1 MRSRGGGALTWLGI
15 ACAVAVLQGQQP
27 PDTIGKR
34 LVGDGL
40 PAMDRGL
47 RPEPGRLADAER
59 LLLEEAGSS
68 AAQFEPG
75 RVIVKFRDGGRPTL
89 PDLTR
94 AGFEIDG
101 IERPSHADFEVVRIP
116 PTDDPESVARQLAAR
131 PDVQYAQAAYYVHPR
146 FVPNDPLYSRQ
157 WNLPA
162 IELERAWDI
171 NRGATSEIVV
181 AVLDT
186 GVAFQNA
193 TYRYNARAFTLSGAA
208 FPALGLIDVPF
219 AAAPELGPTSRF
231 VAPRDFVWDDAA
243 PVDLEG
249 HGTHVAGTIGQS
261 TNNGVGVAGVAFN
274 VRIMPVK
281 VLSGVWDQIFG
292 APNRGTDDLVARAIR
307 YAADNGAHVINMSLG
322 RTGPAA
328 PVVEDA
334 IRDATSRNVFVA
346 VAGGNSFRN
355 GNPVEVLAQIASRVN
370 GAMSVGAVGRD
381 LNRADYST
389 TGDYI
394 EIAAPGGDISRG
406 GAEAMVLQQTID
418 LDLAETYFAGPA
430 AFSAPRF
437 DAFAYYYFQGTSMAT
452 PHVAGFAALLRQQGI
467 TSAAAIEAAIRK
479 FARDR
484 GAAGRDHEYGDGFID
499 TRATLRGL
507 GLAR

>member
-1 MRSRGGGALTWLGI
+1 MWLAI
-15 ACAVAVLQGQQP
+15 ACAMAVLQGQQEP
-27 PDTIGKR
+27 AAAGKHR
-34 LVGDGL
+34 VGDGL

-47 RPEPGRLADAER
+47 RPEPGRLADAQHLVVEG
-59 LLLEEAGSS
+59 ANPTG
-68 AAQFEPG
+68 AAYEPG
-75 RVIVKFRDGGRPTL
+75 RVIVKFREGGRPSI
-89 PDLTR
+89 PELTR
-94 AGFEIDG
+94 AGLEIES

-116 PTDDPESVARQLAAR
+116 VSDDPEAVARQLAAR
-131 PDVQYAQAAYYVHPR
+131 SDVQYAQAAYYVFPR

-157 WNLPA
+157 WNFPA

-171 NRGATSEIVV
+171 NRGAASDIVV

-186 GVAFQNA
+186 GVSFLNV
-193 TYRYNARAFTLSGAA
+193 TYRANVRAFTLNGVPY
-208 FPALGLIDVPF
+208 PALGTIDIPF
-219 AAAPELGPTSRF
+219 AAAPELGPASRF
-231 VAPRDFVWDDAA
+231 ASPRDFIWDDAE
-243 PVDLEG
+243 PVDMDG

-281 VLSGVWDQIFG
+281 VLSGVWDQVLG

-322 RTGPAA
+322 RTGPPA
-328 PVVEDA
+328 PAVEQA
-334 IRDATSRNVFVA
+334 IRDVTSRNVFVA
-346 VAGGNSFRN
+346 IAGGNAFRN
-355 GNPVEVLAQIASRVN
+355 GNPVEVLAQIASGVN

-394 EIAAPGGDISRG
+394 EISAPGGDISRG

-418 LDLAETYFAGPA
+418 LDLAETYLDGPA
-430 AFSAPRF
+430 AFRAPRF

-467 TSAAAIEAAIRK
+467 TSAAAIEAAIRR

-484 GAAGRDHEYGDGFID
+484 GASGRDNEYGDGFID